1 MRMLVQDWLGADN
14 ELGISIWERKYRNGN
29 ESFDEWLDRV
39 SGGSPTVKKL
49 ILEKKFLF
57 GGRILANRGLASEG
71 KKITYSNC
79 YVLSAPEDNLESI
92 FETAKKLARTYSY
105 GGGVGIDLSKL
116 APNGAKVR
124 NAAKESSGAVSFM
137 DLYSLV
143 TGLISQN
150 GRRGALMLSLDVNHP
165 DIEEFIDIK
174 KDLDRVTKANISIKV
189 TDEFMKAVINDND
202 FDLEFTRKET
212 GETIKKTVRAKDL
225 FYKIVESNW
234 DMGEPGMLFWDR
246 IESWN
251 FMSEFSDFCYAGVNP
266 CAEEPLSAG
275 SSCLLGS
282 INLSEFVDRDGNIDF
297 DELGNVA
304 YDATVALNTVL
315 DEGMPLHPLEEQ
327 RDSVRD
333 WRSIGLGVFG
343 FADMLI
349 KMGVKYGSEESIILA
364 SHIAQHI
371 LNCSALASCSLA
383 VTNGVFPK
391 YNKESIL
398 KSKFFNDNIEKPVR
412 DSIETYGMRNNQLLT
427 IPPTGT
433 LSTMLGVSGG
443 LEPIFANYYERKT
456 ESLYGEDKYFKVYTP
471 IVKEFMQS
479 HNLTDDSQLP
489 EYFVTAS
496 DINPIDRVKM
506 QAAWQEYVDASISST
521 VNLPEEA
528 TVDDIAEIYL
538 NAYKYGLKGITVFRS
553 GCRRA
558 GILTANPKDNSD
570 TQTEPQLIES
580 TNDTLPRGFILDASD
595 NLIGKKRKLMT
606 GCGSLHCTAFFDPD
620 TGDLMETYLSR
631 GSTGGCTNSYTGLSR
646 MISLS
651 ARAGVDIDTI
661 VDQLNSCGIC
671 PSYAVRRA
679 TKHDTSP
686 GACCPIAIGKAL
698 KGMWQEMQNEIA
710 DDATIVEDKPKYKIE
725 KITSIVLKDKNTD
738 KVILDLSPE
747 KCPECGEPL
756 QHEGGCDICK
766 NCGYSHCG

>member
-1 MRMLVQDWLGADN
+1 MLVQDWLGADN
-14 ELGISIWERKYRNGN
+14 ELGISIWERKYRHEN

-39 SGGSPTVKKL
+39 SGGSPSVRQL
-49 ILEKKFLF
+49 IVEKKFLF
-57 GGRILANRGLASEG
+57 GGRILANRGLAEE

-92 FETAKKLARTYSY
+92 FECAKKLARTYSY
-105 GGGVGIDLSKL
+105 GGGVGVDISKL
-116 APNGAKVR
+116 APAGAKVR

-150 GRRGALMLSLDVNHP
+150 GRRGALMLSINVNHP

-174 KDLDRVTKANISIKV
+174 KDLNRVTKANISVKI
-189 TDEFMKAVINDND
+189 TNDFMEAVINNKDY
-202 FDLEFTRKET
+202 DLTFVRPET
-212 GETIKKTVRAKDL
+212 GEEIKRTVNAKDL

-246 IESWN
+246 INDWN
-251 FMSEFSDFCYAGVNP
+251 FMSEYDNFEYAGVNP

-282 INLSEFVDRDGNIDF
+282 INLSVFVDDNGNFDF
-297 DELGNVA
+297 DSLASTVYE
-304 YDATVALNTVL
+304 ATVALNDVL
-315 DEGMPLHPLEEQ
+315 DEGLPLHPLQEQ

-349 KMGVKYGSEESIILA
+349 KMGVKYGSEESIELA
-364 SHIAQHI
+364 RHIARYI
-371 LNCSALASCSLA
+371 LNYSALSSANLA
-383 VTNGVFPK
+383 CTQSPFTM
-391 YNKESIL
+391 YDYEFLS
-398 KSKFFNDNIEKPVR
+398 KSKFYQDNIDDWVKKYVEQ
-412 DSIETYGMRNNQLLT
+412 YGLRNNQLLT

-443 LEPIFANYYERKT
+443 LEPIFANYYMRKT

-471 IVKEFMQS
+471 IVKEYMQA
-479 HNLTDDSQLP
+479 HNLKDDSELP
-489 EYFVTAS
+489 DFFVTSA
-496 DINPIDRVKM
+496 DIKPYDRVKM
-506 QAAWQEYVDASISST
+506 QSAWQQYIDASISST
-521 VNLPEEA
+521 VNLPESA
-528 TVDDIAEIYL
+528 TVTDVANIYL
-538 NAYKYGLKGITVFRS
+538 NAYRLGLKGITVFRN

-558 GILTANPKDNSD
+558 GILTTD
-570 TQTEPQLIES
+570 TNKKEESHPATEI
-580 TNDTLPRGFILDASD
+580 LPRGFILDASD
-595 NLIGKKRKLMT
+595 NLIGKKRKLTT

-631 GSTGGCTNSYTGLSR
+631 GSTGGCANSYTGLSR

-661 VDQLNSCGIC
+661 VDQLDSCGVC
-671 PSYAVRRA
+671 PSYHARRI
-679 TKHDTSP
+679 TKHDTSQ
-686 GACCPIAIGKAL
+686 GSSCPVAIGKAL
-698 KGMWQEMQNEIA
+698 KDMWKEMQNEIA
-710 DDATIVEDKPKYKIE
+710 DELISDEDKVTNKID
-725 KITSIVLKDKNTD
+725 KIISVKAIDKMTCNVVSNIGQNTT
-738 KVILDLSPE
+738 IEL
-747 KCPECGEPL
+747 CPECKEPIS
-756 QHEGGCDICK
+756 HEGGCDICK
-766 NCGYSHCG
+766 NCGWSKCN